1 MTIRVVSARRWLAIA
16 AIAAIALS
24 VSAGSVSFEYG
35 NDDVDPGRYSAFTRE
50 ELRSNWHGAKRFP
63 ILVPARLP
71 AGAEEM
77 DGGLGFNLSN
87 VVTDP
92 VRHPSRRS
100 WVSYYDSD
108 VLGGSFRIFQR
119 PTDDA
124 RQEPCGP
131 NVGQPFV
138 QRRVGDVVVTI
149 CSSDFSSGNRE
160 YWESV
165 TFTGDLEEV
174 GWLRG

>member
-1 MTIRVVSARRWLAIA
+1 MSAC
-16 AIAAIALS
+16 S
-24 VSAGSVSFEYG
+24 DY
-35 NDDVDPGRYSAFTRE
+35 VDPGKHSAFTRE
-50 ELRSNWHGAKRFP
+50 QLRSNWRGAERFP
-63 ILVPARLP
+63 LLVPARLP
-71 AGAEEM
+71 AGAEDPAAEV
-77 DGGLGFNLSN
+77 GFSLSN

-119 PTDDA
+119 PADQA

-131 NVGQPFV
+131 VAGLPFV
-138 QRRVGDVVVTI
+138 QRRVGDVVLTI
-149 CSSDFSSGNRE
+149 CSSDFSSGSRE
-160 YWESV
+160 YWDSV

-174 GWLRG
+174 GWLEGE

>member
-1 MTIRVVSARRWLAIA
+1 MTIRVVSARRWLV
-16 AIAAIALS
+16 IAAIALS
-24 VSAGSVSFEYG
+24 LSACSVS
-35 NDDVDPGRYSAFTRE
+35 VDPGRFSAYTRD
-50 ELRSNWHGAKRFP
+50 ELRSNWDGAKRFP
-63 ILVPARLP
+63 VLVPARLP

-77 DGGLGFNLSN
+77 DGGLGFSLST
-87 VVTDP
+87 VATDP

-100 WVSYYDSD
+100 FVSYYESD

-119 PTDDA
+119 PAPQEA

-131 NVGQPFV
+131 NVGQPFI
-138 QRRVGDVVVTI
+138 QRPVGDVVVTI

-174 GWLRG
+174 GWLKG

>member
-1 MTIRVVSARRWLAIA
+1 MTIRVVSARRWLV
-16 AIAAIALS
+16 IAAIALS
-24 VSAGSVSFEYG
+24 VSACSVS
-35 NDDVDPGRYSAFTRE
+35 NDDVDPGQHSAFTRE
-50 ELRSNWHGAKRFP
+50 QLRSNWDGAERFP
-63 ILVPARLP
+63 VLVPARLP
-71 AGAEEM
+71 TGAEEM
-77 DGGLGFNLSN
+77 DGGLGFSLSN

-119 PTDDA
+119 PAQEA

-131 NVGQPFV
+131 VAGLPFV
-138 QRRVGDVVVTI
+138 QRRVGDVVLAI

-160 YWESV
+160 YWDSV

-174 GWLRG
+174 GWLKG